1 MVKIFENYPTASIEC
16 SKIEK
21 ALHSIGVGCR
31 FISATDTVCSITYY
45 FEITNG
51 KSLKT
56 LRNGIF
62 DLETILCLP
71 KGTIRLTTEIKGA
84 NGAHFALIVEK
95 EDKPLLKS
103 EDFKKS
109 VKTCDYLIGIDSAT
123 GEVVKGNLLDTPHLL
138 IGGASGSGKSVLL
151 HSIIKS
157 LLNYQNSNI
166 GLCLIDTKQVELT
179 EYTDHDKLC
188 APIATTFNEAVYV
201 LRVINQKMTE
211 RYEHM
216 AKNGLKVYNGTKW
229 VIVIDEF
236 ADLMLTDKRQIEPLV
251 VRIAQM
257 GRACGIHLVIATQ
270 RPSVDVCT
278 GLIKA
283 NIPHRIA
290 LPCASARDSMVIL
303 DTKGAEL
310 LKGKGEAL
318 VRMTNIQPLKTQC
331 FYK

>member
-1 MVKIFENYPTASIEC
+1 MVKIFENYPEQPLEC

-31 FISATDTVCSITYY
+31 FVFATDTVCSTTHY
-45 FEITNG
+45 FAITNG

-71 KGTIRLTTEIKGA
+71 KGTIRLTTEIKGV
-84 NGAHFALIVEK
+84 NGANFALVVDK
-95 EDKPLLKS
+95 EEKPLIKS
-103 EDFKKS
+103 ETYKKN
-109 VKTCDYLIGIDSAT
+109 VNKNDYLIGIDYAT
-123 GEVVKGNLLDTPHLL
+123 GEVIKGNLLETPHLL

-151 HSIIKS
+151 HSIIQS
-157 LLNYQNSNI
+157 LIDYQNGNI
-166 GLCLIDTKQVELT
+166 GVCLIDTKQVELT
-179 EYTDHDKLC
+179 EYKDHEKLC
-188 APIATTFNEAVYV
+188 APIATSYNEAVYV
-201 LRVINQKMTE
+201 LRVLNQKMTE
-211 RYEHM
+211 RYEQM
-216 AKNGLKVYNGTKW
+216 AQKGLKIYDGTKW

-236 ADLMLTDKRQIEPLV
+236 ADLMLTDKKQIEPLV

-257 GRACGIHLVIATQ
+257 GRACGIHLIIATQ

-290 LPCASARDSMVIL
+290 LQCASTRDSMVVL

-318 VRMTNIQPLKTQC
+318 VRMKNIQPLKVQC
-331 FYK
+331 FYR